1 MVWIFNICFKLLLQP
16 SSLWTAW
23 MTRLLSSWSLDLVA
37 WLMRMRPSCRERGIP
52 WGSLWLWW
60 DTCSWMLRYNLL
72 LLLKSNTSLV
82 DTCPIKV
89 IKRNYNY
96 SSVLWKD
103 NTAGTDN
110 WLQVTVS
117 HFSFHKPKQSHAD
130 VYLLSVVRFSR
141 ISGSTGQTD
150 EWLNE

>member
-1 MVWIFNICFKLLLQP
+1 M
-16 SSLWTAW
+16 
-23 MTRLLSSWSLDLVA
+23 
-37 WLMRMRPSCRERGIP
+37 
-52 WGSLWLWW
+52 
-60 DTCSWMLRYNLL
+60 
-72 LLLKSNTSLV
+72 
-82 DTCPIKV
+82 
-89 IKRNYNY
+89 
-96 SSVLWKD
+96 LWKD

-150 EWLNE
+150 EWLNEKSFYYCHTHRYTLRGTISEECVQHTANSML